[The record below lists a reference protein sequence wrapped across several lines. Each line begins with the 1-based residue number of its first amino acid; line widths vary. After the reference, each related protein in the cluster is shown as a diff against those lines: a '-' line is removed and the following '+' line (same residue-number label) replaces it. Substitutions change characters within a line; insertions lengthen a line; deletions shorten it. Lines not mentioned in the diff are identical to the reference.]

1 MALKNRIEIPGPE
14 REQNSTSSRKSRRRR
29 RRLMGKAA
37 RREERAGYLFAAP
50 WLVGVVIFLI
60 GPIVASVILSLTNWN
75 LITPARWVGLENYQE
90 MIDDRD
96 FQQSIRVTLYYV
108 VLAVPLYQIV
118 GVALAVLLNLRLRGM
133 YLFRTILFLPAVLSG
148 VAVAV
153 LWVQLLNADVG
164 VVNQVLRAV
173 GLDDPPRWLQSTTWA
188 VPAVVLMGL
197 WGIGSGAIIYLAG
210 LQNIPPALY
219 QAAKIDGARTWATFR
234 YITLPLLTPTLL
246 FTLLIGVIG
255 AFQIFDVAYILGG
268 SRGGTRGSLL
278 FYVLNLW
285 NEGFRNGR
293 FGYASAL
300 AWVLVVVAAI
310 VIVLILKT
318 SSRWVY
324 YESEGG

>member
-1 MALKNRIEIPGPE
+1 MAVKE
-14 REQNSTSSRKSRRRR
+14 RTEAQRGRKKSNETSSPGSKRERRRK
-29 RRLMGKAA
+29 LGPAA
-37 RREERAGYLFAAP
+37 SREERAGFLFASP
-50 WLVGVVIFLI
+50 WLAGVLIFLI
-60 GPIVASVILSLTNWN
+60 GPIIASLVLSLTNWN
-75 LITPARWVGLENYQE
+75 LISPARWVGLENYRD

-96 FQQSIRVTLYYV
+96 FRQSIRVTLFYA

-153 LWVQLLNADVG
+153 LWVQLLNPDLG
-164 VVNQVLRAV
+164 IVNQVLRAI
-173 GLDDPPRWLQSTTWA
+173 GFDDPPRWLQSSTWA

-197 WGIGSGAIIYLAG
+197 WGVGSGAIIYLAG

-219 QAAKIDGARTWATFR
+219 QAAKIDGAKTWATFR

-300 AWVLVVVAAI
+300 AWVLVVVAAV